1 MNTSEVEFA
10 IVGAGLS
17 GLCMAMM
24 LQRAGLRDFLIF
36 EQAERPGGTWWHNRY
51 PGARC
56 DVHSHLYG
64 YSFAPNPDWSRA
76 YADRDEILAYLE
88 RCVREHGLAPRLRC
102 RAEVASAHFDAA
114 AGRWRLQLRDG
125 SGCSARWL
133 VLSSAPLHQP
143 RLPDI
148 PGIGSFGGELLH
160 TARWDDAVVIDERRV
175 GVIGTAASGVQVV
188 PPLAGHAARLTVFQR
203 SPCWLLP
210 RIDWRHPSWLRSLLR
225 QTPLGSL
232 QRGTLRWGYEALRL
246 GFEPGSGAALLFGAI
261 CRWQLR
267 RQVPEGPL
275 RRALTPDTALGCKRV
290 LICSDYYPA
299 LQRPNVS
306 LETTPIAAV
315 TPVGVRLQDG
325 REIALDVLV
334 CATGFHS
341 TRGAPAIEL
350 RGLDGRTLAE
360 HWGQDVRAHQG
371 LAVPGFPNL
380 FMLFG
385 PNTATGHIPAPLF
398 IEAQARFVLRAH
410 AELRRRA
417 ARWMEPRPEALE
429 AWDHRIQQRLAASV
443 WAGGCSSW
451 YRNAAGRNVALYPGF
466 FFQYAWE
473 LRRSRFDDY
482 RFAPASPAAYP

>member
-1 MNTSEVEFA
+1 MNTTDVEFA

-17 GLCMAMM
+17 GLCMAMT
-24 LQRAGLRDFLIF
+24 LQRAGLRDFVIL
-36 EQAERPGGTWWHNRY
+36 EQAERLGGTWWHNRY

-56 DVHSHLYG
+56 DVHAHLYG

-76 YADRDEILAYLE
+76 YAGRDEILAYLE
-88 RCVREHGLAPRLRC
+88 RCAWHHGLFERLRC
-102 RAEVASAHFDAA
+102 RAEVTAARFDAA
-114 AGRWRLQLRDG
+114 SARWQLQLRDG
-125 SGCSARWL
+125 GACRARWL
-133 VLSSAPLHQP
+133 ILSAAPLHQP

-148 PGIGSFGGELLH
+148 PGIGSFAGELLH
-160 TARWDDAVVIDERRV
+160 TARWDERTALAGRRI

-188 PPLAGHAARLTVFQR
+188 PPLAERAARLTVFQR

-210 RIDWRHPSWLRSLLR
+210 RIDWRHPGWLRWLLR
-225 QTPLGSL
+225 HTPLGAL
-232 QRGTLRWGYEALRL
+232 QRGALRWGYEALRL
-246 GFEPGSGAALLFGAI
+246 GFEPGSRTARLFGAI

-267 RQVPEGPL
+267 RQVPAGAL
-275 RRALTPDTALGCKRV
+275 RDALTPDSALGCKRV

-315 TPVGVRLQDG
+315 TPAGVRLQDG
-325 REIALDVLV
+325 RELALDVLV

-360 HWGQDVRAHQG
+360 HWGADVRAHQG

-380 FMLFG
+380 FLLFG

-398 IEAQARFVLRAH
+398 IEAQTRFVLRAR
-410 AELRRRA
+410 AELHKRG
-417 ARWMEPRPEALE
+417 ARWMEPSAEALE
-429 AWDHRIQQRLAASV
+429 AWDARIQRRLATSV
-443 WAGGCSSW
+443 WAGGCRSW
-451 YRNAAGRNVALYPGF
+451 YRNESGRNVALYPGY
-466 FFQYAWE
+466 FFQYARE
-473 LRRSRFDDY
+473 LRRSRFEDY
-482 RFAPASPAAYP
+482 RFAAGTR